1 MVLLE
6 IIGGLVVAFLIALGV
21 RRYIEI
27 TAKPTTKEKH
37 K

>member
-6 IIGGLVVAFLIALGV
+6 IIGAVVVLSLIALGV
-21 RRYIEI
+21 KAYLAESQ
-27 TAKPTTKEKH
+27 PTKGGK

>member
-6 IIGGLVVAFLIALGV
+6 IIGGLVVAGLIALGV

-27 TAKPTTKEKH
+27 TASNKQKKG